1 MSNFKIKVHE
11 AFGGPS
17 TPKEL
22 KDELEN
28 VVSDFSKFIGEHKDY
43 DRYDGKVAYYIA
55 DLGFGSTEDD
65 KKEAIDVID
74 LMRNELLQLRSMI
87 EDTPVPTSVQE
98 NHDGYPNG
106 NELKL

>member
-1 MSNFKIKVHE
+1 MSNLKIKVHE
-11 AFGGPS
+11 AFGGSS

-28 VVSDFSKFIGEHKDY
+28 VVSDFSKFIGEHKGY
-43 DRYDGKVAYYIA
+43 GRYDGKVAYYIT

-65 KKEAIDVID
+65 KKEALDVID
-74 LMRNELLQLRSMI
+74 LMRNELLQLRLMI
-87 EDTPVPTSVQE
+87 EDTPVPPSFQE
-98 NHDGYPNG
+98 NNDGYPKG